1 MFKAFLIKYAE
12 IGLKGNN
19 RYIFENALRDRIKEA
34 LASLGEYV
42 VSKEQ
47 GRVFVECPAV
57 YDYEETVEA
66 LQKVF
71 GISSICPVAVIESSD
86 WEILTKGVGD

>member
-34 LASLGEYV
+34 LSPLEV
-42 VSKEQ
+42 
-47 GRVFVECPAV
+47 PAV
-57 YDYEETVEA
+57 LYGQQERAEY
-66 LQKVF
+66 
-71 GISSICPVAVIESSD
+71 SSSA
-86 WEILTKGVGD
+86 